1 MEVGDVYCDI
11 ETDKAT
17 VSFDCQNEC
26 ACPPARQQLGCAV
39 RDLNLCACPQV
50 MWPRSLSTRA
60 KRCRPR
66 RCVSPNSRIRCV

>member
-26 ACPPARQQLGCAV
+26 ACP
-39 RDLNLCACPQV
+39 
-50 MWPRSLSTRA
+50 S
-60 KRCRPR
+60 RP
-66 RCVSPNSRIRCV
+66 SSSSAAQFET